1 MNDLSQ
7 EDHDTSSEQDEDC
20 ALCVPCSLV
29 QLARVVVVRVIL
41 VDVVGVIVDVLIA
54 HIDVVQFT

>member
-1 MNDLSQ
+1 MRY
-7 EDHDTSSEQDEDC
+7 DTSSEQDEDC
-20 ALCVPCSLV
+20 ALYVPCSLV

-41 VDVVGVIVDVLIA
+41 VDVICVMVVVLIA